1 MARWRDTALALMC
14 RDGAGLF
21 VGLLVAVFV
30 AVIAWAT
37 ARVLGSGFGQLI
49 LAPGLLLALLLA
61 AASLRHL
68 GTVAQARRAHPPPGR
83 MIDLGGY
90 RVHVLAEGQAR
101 EGRPPVVWFAGG
113 HASGYAIHHLHRA
126 FRDETR
132 SILVDRPGTGWSDAG
147 PFPRS
152 TAREAQEMV
161 LALERAGEQG
171 PFVWAGH
178 SFGGLLAAN
187 VARRRPDLVHT
198 LVLLDPTPLETIV
211 FGPRLGALKD
221 MRRTAW
227 LGGFAQL
234 FGVNLQERHYARMRK
249 TPAYAKAMDATRAA
263 LGPEVMAA
271 RAVESNA
278 ANFFTQASIYSELTP
293 EGVAAVAWDTVV
305 YDRDLGDLPV
315 WLVGPRDD
323 TDGDIAA
330 LPEAQHGDAVN
341 AQRMFRFFAA
351 TRERYLATSTRSRRV
366 VAPKG
371 SGHNFV
377 YELPDWTIGVMRELI
392 CADPKPVKEALDPAR
407 TEFGPAAEAG
417 GSGGR

>member
-1 MARWRDTALALMC
+1 MRRLRDAALALLS
-14 RDGAGLF
+14 RDWAGL
-21 VGLLVAVFV
+21 LIAMLVA
-30 AVIAWAT
+30 AAAWA
-37 ARVLGSGFGQLI
+37 
-49 LAPGLLLALLLA
+49 LAPTLPTAIGKVFLGLGLLLALLLA
-61 AASLRHL
+61 MASLLHMFTL
-68 GTVAQARRAHPPPGR
+68 AKARRDHPFPGKL
-83 MIDLGGY
+83 IDLDGY
-90 RVHVLAEGQAR
+90 RVHLLAEGEAR

-113 HASGYAIHHLHRA
+113 HASGYSIHHLHRA
-126 FRDETR
+126 LRGETR
-132 SILVDRPGTGWSDAG
+132 SILIDRPGTGWSDAG
-147 PFPRS
+147 PFPRT
-152 TAREAQEMV
+152 TAREAEEMV
-161 LALERAGEQG
+161 LVLERAGEKG

-211 FGPRLGALKD
+211 LGPRLSAIKD
-221 MRRTAW
+221 MLRTAW

-234 FGVNLQERHYARMRK
+234 LGVNLQERHNAKMRK
-249 TPAYAKAMDATRAA
+249 TPAYAKVMDATLAV
-263 LGPEVMAA
+263 LGPDVVAA

-278 ANFFTQASIYSELTP
+278 AFFFTQASIYRELTP

-315 WLVGPRDD
+315 WLIGPRDD

-330 LPEAQHGDAVN
+330 LPEAQFGSAEN

-377 YELPDWTIGVMRELI
+377 YEDPDWTIGVMRDVI
-392 CADPKPVKEALDPAR
+392 C
-407 TEFGPAAEAG
+407 
-417 GSGGR
+417 GSR